1 MSKIIKD
8 TSFSKVAGALSNLS
22 GTHCIQDIVDTIL
35 QISNF
40 KTKTLKGIDT
50 AGDIYGPP
58 DPQRH
63 ILLSDLYVDMDYQ
76 RPIRLRKIIT
86 KITNAG
92 GFDKYAAGHIDVA
105 YRGDRGFDWDGLRRA
120 IMAGI
125 CGARWIPISVF
136 PHNPKDSEKR
146 MKEIEAKMFKV
157 RNADSETMKP
167 EEIFK
172 SKVVYREPKAL
183 ALLDVLIN
191 SRLDVEK
198 LNPHGKPLGGFKL
211 LESELDKKIKE
222 DYVVSASNLIQEIWS
237 DEPNVSVYLLCGL
250 AKFLEVNEELDNA
263 KSDDELENDFYD
275 FVNKDKNKKIKQT
288 GFTSARLNSK
298 PIESVAYFIAKN
310 VIDSNGNKK
319 EYVDRVIGKLNLTDD
334 DIDTVEDLS

>member
-1 MSKIIKD
+1 MSLIIKD
-8 TSFSKVAGALSNLS
+8 TNFSKVAGALSNLT
-22 GTHCIQDIVDTIL
+22 GTHCIQNIVDTIL

-40 KTKTLKGIDT
+40 KSKTLKNIDT
-50 AGDIYGPP
+50 AGDIYGPF
-58 DPQRH
+58 DPKRH
-63 ILLSDLYVDMDYQ
+63 IKLENLFVDMDYQ
-76 RPIRLRKIIT
+76 RPIRLRKIIN

-125 CGARWIPISVF
+125 CGAKWIPVSVF
-136 PHNPKDSEKR
+136 IHKRGESEKR

-183 ALLDVLIN
+183 ALLDVLID
-191 SRLDVEK
+191 SKLDVEG
-198 LNPHGKPLGGFKL
+198 LNPHGKPLGGFKI
-211 LESELDKKIKE
+211 LESELDKKVKE
-222 DYVVSASNLIQEIWS
+222 DYIVSASNLIQEIWS
-237 DEPNVSVYLLCGL
+237 DEPNVSVYLLVGL
-250 AKFLEVNEELDNA
+250 AKFLELNEELDNA
-263 KSDDELENDFYD
+263 KSDDELEDDFYD
-275 FVNKDKNKKIKQT
+275 YVNKDKDKKIKQT
-288 GFTSARLNSK
+288 GFTSSRLNSK

-310 VIDSNGNKK
+310 VVKLNGNKDK
-319 EYVDRVIGKLNLTDD
+319 FIGMLKLSDD
-334 DIDTVEDLS
+334 EIDNIEDLN

>member
-1 MSKIIKD
+1 MSLIIKD
-8 TSFSKVAGALSNLS
+8 TNFSKVAGALSNLS

-40 KTKTLKGIDT
+40 KSKTLKGIDT
-50 AGDIYGPP
+50 DGDIYGPY
-58 DPQRH
+58 DRQRH

-76 RPIRLRKIIT
+76 RAIRLRKIIN
-86 KITNAG
+86 KIIAGG

-105 YRGDRGFDWDGLRRA
+105 YRGDKGFDWDGLRRA

-125 CGARWIPISVF
+125 CGARWIPVSVF
-136 PHNPKDSEKR
+136 IHNRKDSEKR

-183 ALLDVLIN
+183 ALLDVLID
-191 SRLDVEK
+191 SKLDVEK
-198 LNPHGKPLGGFKL
+198 LNPHGKSLGGFKL
-211 LESELDKKIKE
+211 LETELDKKIKE
-222 DYVVSASNLIQEIWS
+222 EYVVSASNLIQKIWS

-250 AKFLEVNEELDNA
+250 AKFLELNEELDNA
-263 KSDDELENDFYD
+263 KSDDELEDDFYD
-275 FVNKDKNKKIKQT
+275 FVNKDKNKKIKQA
-288 GFTSARLNSK
+288 GFTSSRLNSK

-310 VIDSNGNKK
+310 VVTLNGNKDK
-319 EYVDRVIGKLNLTDD
+319 FIGLLKLSDD
-334 DIDTVEDLS
+334 EIDNIEDLN